1 MNIRQQ
7 KYKKNRLLG
16 MNPENAAVAAGFSV
30 SYARAKAYRIER
42 SAKVGMADAFERAGL
57 TDKAIV
63 THALEGLN
71 AMKLQ
76 SCNIFISK
84 PNAESIDADKLI
96 INKNSN
102 DFVEVEDWANRHKY
116 FNTICEMTERIKHK
130 VEHSGEVKGGQRVV
144 VFIQEKDGFTDKS
157 KEGRFS
163 TQVSVVPE

>member
-16 MNPENAAVAAGFSV
+16 MKPENAAVSAGFSV
-30 SYARAKAYRIER
+30 SYARAKAYRIEK
-42 SAKVGMADAFERAGL
+42 SAKIGMVDAFERAGL

-63 THALEGLN
+63 EHALKGLN

-76 SCNIFISK
+76 SCNVYISK

-102 DFVEVEDWANRHKY
+102 DFVEIEDWANRHKY
-116 FNTICEMTERIKHK
+116 FNTILQLIEKLKDIPLIDQSKHTHYHFLKEAITRAGLVDETGRI
-130 VEHSGEVKGGQRVV
+130 RP
-144 VFIQEKDGFTDKS
+144 
-157 KEGRFS
+157 R
-163 TQVSVVPE
+163 